1 MTRTETTNFAF
12 SSRHTKRPFCFFG
25 PRETRVVTNHSFAS
39 AYLDAR
45 RDCHKEGK
53 RLNCTAIIQNKCAKG
68 EGEIVAWLKT
78 RGRLALPA
86 FAIVLVCIFPPAL
99 HAQGQQS
106 ELRGQIVDEDGQ
118 PVSRVEVTAHWGVNS
133 SAVAYTDDAGKFG
146 IPRITDIHVSLDFS
160 KPGFFRVENR
170 VVALQPGANEA
181 TFTMNHETEMRQ
193 QVQVASKPT
202 QIDPDTTSHQETLV
216 QHEIVNIPVPS
227 SHNLQS
233 SLVTMPGV
241 LQDSAGNL
249 HVAGARQSQ
258 TEILLD
264 GFEINDPASGTF
276 TSRVD
281 IDTVEASTVDTG
293 GYGAQYAHASAAVL
307 SLDTTN
313 GDDKWRFGTTNF
325 FPGVSFK
332 QGVRFGNWFPRLS
345 FSGPIVKKRAWF
357 SEALS
362 LQHDLTFISGLP
374 PGQGFGSQWAGDSL
388 LRGQVM
394 LSPRQIVQTSFLY
407 NRLSSPQMGLGPFT
421 PPSTTTDDESR
432 RYFTSLKDLIWVGS
446 TLFQI
451 GGAVDTGGG
460 NDTPA
465 GTAPYVVSP
474 SAASGNYFQKL
485 KQQSRRLQLIGSV
498 TSGPLNF
505 FGKHTLSAG
514 WNWDWI
520 DSSQQGSRS
529 AIDFVRADG
538 TLADQATFSGPAEFR
553 LANTQAGGFAQDQW
567 QPVKSVVVSAGVRAD
582 WDRLIGQTI
591 AQPRLAVNWVPGKSG
606 RTKVTV
612 AWGEHYQ
619 PVNLN
624 IIGQASDQQR
634 TDAFYDST
642 GTVLVGSPVV
652 STFVIP
658 RAGFSQPR
666 SYNTDFEWN
675 QETFH
680 NTFIGAA
687 YIARE
692 ARDGLAWMPQPSGE
706 FLLQGVRDD
715 RFVSGEAW
723 IHHTFGD
730 RADVMIDYMR
740 SRSKTNTVLD
750 PSLFSLIF
758 GPQQPGPLAWDA
770 PNRLLSRGW
779 TSLPWWNLLFSYF
792 LEYRSGFP
800 FSAINDDQQLVG
812 AANSLR
818 YPAYVSLNI
827 GLEKR
832 FHFHNHEWAIRISS
846 INVTDHA
853 NPIAVVNNVQA
864 PNFRTFS
871 GGEGRGLTARLRL
884 VAQH

>member
-1 MTRTETTNFAF
+1 M
-12 SSRHTKRPFCFFG
+12 
-25 PRETRVVTNHSFAS
+25 
-39 AYLDAR
+39 
-45 RDCHKEGK
+45 
-53 RLNCTAIIQNKCAKG
+53 
-68 EGEIVAWLKT
+68 
-78 RGRLALPA
+78 RGRRGTIARIAWMRARGKLARMA
-86 FAIVLVCIFPPAL
+86 FAIVLACIFHPAAL
-99 HAQGQQS
+99 RAQVHDS

-118 PVSRVEVTAHWGVNS
+118 PVPRVKVSARWGANS
-133 SAVAYTDDAGKFG
+133 SALAYTDDAGKFS
-146 IPRITDIHVSLDFS
+146 ISPIDDAHISLDFS
-160 KPGFFRVENR
+160 KPGFFSIQNQTI
-170 VVALQPGANEA
+170 ALKPGANEA
-181 TFTMNHETEMRQ
+181 TFTMNHETELQ
-193 QVQVASKPT
+193 QQLQVASKPT

-216 QHEIVNIPVPS
+216 QHEILNIPVPS

-241 LQDSAGNL
+241 LQDSSGNL

-258 TEILLD
+258 TEVLLD
-264 GFEINDPASGTF
+264 GFEINDPASGAF
-276 TSRVD
+276 TPRLD
-281 IDTVEASTVDTG
+281 IDAVQASTVDTG

-313 GDDKWRFGTTNF
+313 GDDKFRFGTTNF

-332 QGVRFGNWFPRLS
+332 QGVRFGNWFPRLT

-357 SEALS
+357 SEAIS
-362 LQHDLTFISGLP
+362 LQHSLTFISGLP

-394 LSPRQIVQTSFLY
+394 LTPRNIVQATFLY
-407 NRLSSPQMGLGPFT
+407 NRLSSPQLGLGPFT
-421 PPSTTTDDESR
+421 PISTTTDKESG

-451 GGAVDTGGG
+451 GGAIDTGSSD
-460 NDTPA
+460 DTPV

-485 KQQSRRLQLIGSV
+485 RQHSRRLQLIGSV
-498 TSGPLNF
+498 TSGPLTF
-505 FGKHTLSAG
+505 WGKHTLSAG

-520 DSSQQGSRS
+520 DFSQQASRS
-529 AIDFVRADG
+529 TIDFVTAEG
-538 TLADQATFSGPAEFR
+538 TLADQATFSGPSAFR

-567 QPVKSVVVSAGVRAD
+567 QPVKTVVVSVGFRAD
-582 WDRLIGQTI
+582 WDHVIGQTVT
-591 AQPRLAVNWVPGKSG
+591 QPRLAVNWVPGESG
-606 RTKVTV
+606 RTKLTV

-624 IIGQASDQQR
+624 LIGQASDEQR
-634 TDAFYDST
+634 TDTFYDST
-642 GTVLVGSPVV
+642 GTVVVGNPIV
-652 STFVIP
+652 STFAIA
-658 RAGFSQPR
+658 RTGFSQPR
-666 SYNTDFEWN
+666 SYNTDVEWN
-675 QETFH
+675 QETLH

-692 ARDGLAWMPQPSGE
+692 GRDGLAWMPQPSGE
-706 FLLQGVRDD
+706 FLLQGVRSD
-715 RFVSGEAW
+715 RFVSGEGW
-723 IHHTFGD
+723 IHHTFGE
-730 RADVMIDYMR
+730 RADVMVDYMR
-740 SRSKTNTVLD
+740 SRSKTNTALD
-750 PSLFSLIF
+750 PSVSSLIF

-779 TSLPWWNLLFSYF
+779 TALPWWNLLFSYF

-800 FSAINDDQQLVG
+800 FSAINDEQQLVG

-827 GLEKR
+827 GLEKQ

-846 INVTDHA
+846 INVTGHA
-853 NPIAVVNNVQA
+853 NPIAVVNNIEA
-864 PNFRTFS
+864 PDFRTFS